1 MIDPSLAGKVFA
13 PVTHEV
19 ERTHIRKLATVLNDT
34 NPLFHDPA
42 AARAAGFADLPAP
55 PTLPI
60 VFSLWA
66 NEPLLDELQAL
77 GASLLQ
83 MLHGEQ
89 HYSYHAPICA
99 GDVLTAQPALGSI
112 IEKQAAS
119 GPMQLL
125 TLITSFSNQR
135 GEPVAEERLL
145 VVLLNESLA
154 SATSRPARAAGAGDE
169 PPPDLGPL
177 VDVPISQ
184 NRLVRYSGASG
195 DYNPLHTDRDFA
207 RQAGLDDVIAHGMLV
222 MGLAGR
228 LLSDHFGPGKLRS
241 FSARFRAMTRLNDI
255 ITCSGMLSEAG
266 RGTLRARDQHGEVK
280 LTASFEAVC

>member
-1 MIDPSLAGKVFA
+1 VIDPSLAGKVFA
-13 PVTHEV
+13 PINHEV
-19 ERTHIRKLATVLNDT
+19 ERTHIRKLAGVLNDA

-42 AARAAGFADLPAP
+42 AARAAGFVDLPAP

-66 NEPLLDELQAL
+66 NEPLLAELQNL
-77 GASLLQ
+77 GASLIQ

-89 HYSYHAPICA
+89 HYTYHAPICA
-99 GDVLTAQPALGSI
+99 GDVLTAQAALGSI

-119 GPMQLL
+119 GPLQLL
-125 TLITSFSNQR
+125 TLITDFRNQR
-135 GEPVAEERLL
+135 GEPVAEERLR

-154 SATSRPARAAGAGDE
+154 SAAPRPASISGSGNE
-169 PPPDLGPL
+169 SPPDLGPL
-177 VDVPISQ
+177 IDVPISQ

-255 ITCSGMLSEAG
+255 ITCSGRLSEPG
-266 RGTLRARDQHGEVK
+266 RGTLRARNQYGEIK
-280 LTASFEAVC
+280 LTGSFEAVG